1 MTAGVP
7 RGDPSR
13 SRSDWSASELGR
25 ALLSFRSAGLT
36 ILLLSVVGNVLAL
49 SGSIYLMLIYDR
61 VLPSHSIPSLVSL
74 FAILIVLYV
83 FQGMFDGLRG
93 RMLQMIG
100 EGLDHRLAGR
110 LQALEA
116 DLAARRIL
124 GTLPAA
130 PMRDLDQIRAFLAS
144 PGPAAIIDLPWIV
157 FFLAVLWLLH
167 PLLCLTA
174 FAGALVLGLAT
185 YLNDRDSRANVESAG
200 ALARRQQ
207 ALGDRLVRHVD
218 TITGLGVRRRIA
230 DLTVAARREL
240 VRTQGEL
247 ARSLAKY
254 GALGRTLRMFV
265 QSAVLTTG
273 AVLVI
278 RGEASVGAIFASSI
292 LAGRA
297 FAPVDQA
304 IANWRTLVSARQAF
318 ARLVPLMERYPPRV
332 EPALDLPAPA
342 AKLSVEQLAVMPPG
356 GERPVVGWAD
366 FTLVAGDALAVIGA
380 SGSGK
385 SSLVRALVHVW
396 PAAEG
401 SVRLD
406 GAALGQF
413 REETLRAVIGYLP
426 QEVELF
432 GGSVAENISRSDPNP
447 ATPDIFKA
455 AAAADIHD
463 FILSL
468 PQGYDT
474 PLGDGG
480 ITLSA
485 GQRQRLALARALYG
499 EPFMLVLDEPDSNL
513 DSAGEIALAA
523 AIVNVR
529 RRGGIVI
536 VVTHR
541 VALLNQATHLLVM
554 RDGRQD
560 ALGPRDEVLAT
571 LRSRA
576 NAASMVHPGGSDGP
590 LRREQGT

>member
-1 MTAGVP
+1 VTAAVP
-7 RGDPSR
+7 RGDQSRPS
-13 SRSDWSASELGR
+13 SGWSATELGR
-25 ALLSFRSAGLT
+25 ALLPFRSAGVT

-49 SGSIYLMLIYDR
+49 SGSIYLMLVYDR

-83 FQGMFDGLRG
+83 FQGVFDGLRA

-100 EGLDHRLAGR
+100 EGLDHRLTCR
-110 LQALEA
+110 LQELEA
-116 DLAARRIL
+116 DLAARRVL
-124 GTLPAA
+124 GALPAG
-130 PMRDLDQIRAFLAS
+130 PMRDLDQIRGFLAS

-157 FFLAVLWLLH
+157 FFLAFLWLLH
-167 PLLCLTA
+167 PLLSLTA

-185 YLNDRDSRANVESAG
+185 YLNDRDSRANVESIGTMA
-200 ALARRQQ
+200 RQQ
-207 ALGDRLVRHVD
+207 QARSDRLLQNID
-218 TITGLGVRRRIA
+218 TITGLGVRRRMSE
-230 DLTVAARREL
+230 LSVAARREL
-240 VRTQGEL
+240 VHRQGEL

-278 RGEASVGAIFASSI
+278 RGEASVGVIFASSI

-297 FAPVDQA
+297 LAPVDQA
-304 IANWRTLVSARQAF
+304 IANWRTLVSARQAWG
-318 ARLVPLMERYPPRV
+318 RLVPLMEKHPPRD

-342 AKLSVEQLAVMPPG
+342 AKLAVEHLAVIPPG
-356 GERPVVGWAD
+356 AERPVVSWAD
-366 FTLVAGDALAVIGA
+366 FTLAAGDALAVIGA

-385 SSLVRALVHVW
+385 SSLVRALVNVW
-396 PAAEG
+396 PAAQG

-406 GAALGQF
+406 GAALGQY
-413 REETLRAVIGYLP
+413 REGTLRAAIGYLP

-432 GGSVAENISRSDPNP
+432 GGTVAENISRSDPNP
-447 ATPDIFKA
+447 SSPDILKA
-455 AAAADIHD
+455 AMAADVHD

-474 PLGDGG
+474 PLGDRG
-480 ITLSA
+480 IVLSA

-499 EPFMLVLDEPDSNL
+499 EPFVLVLDEPDSNL
-513 DSAGEIALAA
+513 DSAGEIALAG
-523 AIVNVR
+523 AITGAR
-529 RRGGIVI
+529 RRGGIVV

-541 VALLNQATHLLVM
+541 VALLNQVTHLLVM

-571 LRSRA
+571 LKSHA
-576 NAASMVHPGGSDGP
+576 NAASMVQPGGAEG
-590 LRREQGT
+590 LARRGGT